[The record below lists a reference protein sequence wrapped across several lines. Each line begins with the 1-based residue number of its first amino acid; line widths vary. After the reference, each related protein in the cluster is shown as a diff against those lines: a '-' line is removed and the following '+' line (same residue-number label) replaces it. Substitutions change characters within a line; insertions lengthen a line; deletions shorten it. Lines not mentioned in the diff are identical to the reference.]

1 MIKDKRLFSEIF
13 FIFLFFLPSL
23 SHAEKTRFEL
33 FYGSLYDSI
42 IKNAIVSIN
51 APELYLPAP
60 DLPQASS
67 MTPIDYRIKL
77 LARKDSFAIYPDKS
91 TQLSQKRFNLT
102 RKPRLTFF
110 QKYRN
115 VFKDYTPESL
125 TKIENYIIDN
135 KAGLYKW
142 TGTVVDNKGALDALD
157 TLQRYGDAVKCL
169 REGRGP
175 EDCALDLALNK
186 AASIGFGQVITYLG
200 LGSAGTLLAL
210 AKADYDAAINIAK
223 LHNEVTGLVETRVL
237 SEKQKLDRMKL
248 GLNLCE
254 MTSYLELQLVRYENR
269 QNYLGQMLVQ
279 FWEDAE
285 SNKINLEKT
294 VNELVEKWKALS
306 RESSPGEIQIACEK
320 GTEIEGNCNELA
332 SLYTVLTQ
340 IPFPSST
347 GERSSFN
354 AMEFQSLLQ
363 NRFTE
368 NCTARV
374 DLKLDKFNKA
384 LSPLFWAIHNTFN
397 DLQLWHLKAFELE
410 AAYQNAKKKGLLK
423 NKRLYDHFEQQLRE
437 RFGTDS
443 ERYKD
448 GMTVLDRF
456 RNQTRDYHP
465 QFLKDNLKYV
475 QKRLGILKG
484 DVAFYKHR
492 LKDILDGD
500 INQYLRKMI
509 EAEGKFLKTAK
520 SKAKEI
526 TEKLEKCLEDKN
538 LSQADKASNKALNLK
553 FATIQA
559 QFRQTAQSVDQI
571 NRQCNTVQQTLEGAM
586 IQVRQIK
593 SELESIAAEF
603 QKANVAKNTLD
614 NARESAQTI
623 HDEIKTKTINLFER
637 THNLEKRALQICQKM
652 KELNDHTKTDAMH
665 RQNYQ
670 WLRNQDSEL
679 MRILTELQQI
689 VETNK
694 TLWENQKNSFN
705 TIKSQDTR
713 DPKRLQEMIDRVIG
727 TINTNKTAVQSL
739 LASISLLQGRTHN
752 INAFTTSTLGQ
763 IGALTEEI
771 NALPRTSETSDL
783 KQRVG
788 ALTQKANAIQAPTC
802 SDGLAEKQSRLMNEI
817 DIQGLKAAELQRQ
830 IKLDSDTIKKTHER
844 IAFLIEG
851 MEASF
856 LLSKTYFKRAANA
869 IKTGAAPC
877 LKLAHDLIKMPFVPN
892 VVGAD
897 FEAAKAQI
905 AAKGLIAVEG
915 QKKPSASQADSLK
928 VFSQKPS
935 HTTRRKINSRVVLN
949 HYQKYVDLRKEQEK
963 LDRYCN
969 SITAQLQSARERG
982 DINTYKSLLAKY
994 KQCDHFDEAVS
1005 FLNQMQQQLDNYCNS
1020 ITAQLQS
1027 ARQRGDINTYKSLL
1041 AKYKQCDHYDE
1052 AVSFLNQMQQQLNN
1066 YCNSITA
1073 QLQSARERGD
1083 INTYKSLL
1091 AKYKQCDHYDEAVS
1105 LLHQMEQV
1113 IQPEPP
1119 PRTEKCDSKTKQGRN
1134 TPETIQVN
1142 LGNGGGAFSVKYN
1155 MIDIK
1160 DRMVVSLNG
1169 RHLWDTGCVSGSK
1182 SKIFQAPPY
1191 INSVVTVRV
1200 IPRCDGKDNTKWYL
1214 TVTCPK

>member
-1 MIKDKRLFSEIF
+1 MIKDKRLFSAFF
-13 FIFLFFLPSL
+13 FIFLFLLPSL

-42 IKNAIVSIN
+42 IENAIVSIN
-51 APELYLPAP
+51 APESSLPAP

-91 TQLSQKRFNLT
+91 AQLSQNRFNLT

-115 VFKDYTPESL
+115 VLKNYTPESL

-135 KAGLYKW
+135 K
-142 TGTVVDNKGALDALD
+142 GAFDALD

-175 EDCALDLALNK
+175 QDCALDLALNK

-210 AKADYDAAINIAK
+210 AKADYDAVINIAK
-223 LHNEVTGLVETRVL
+223 LHNEVTGLLETRVL

-248 GLNLCE
+248 GLSLGE

-285 SNKINLEKT
+285 TNKINLEKT

-306 RESSPGEIQIACEK
+306 RQSSPGEVQIACET
-320 GTEIEGNCNELA
+320 GTEIDGNCNELGH
-332 SLYTVLTQ
+332 LYTVLTH

-347 GERSSFN
+347 GDRSTFN
-354 AMEFQSLLQ
+354 ARQFQLLLQ

-374 DLKLDKFNKA
+374 DLKLDKFNKE
-384 LSPLFWAIHNTFN
+384 LSPLFLAIHNTFN
-397 DLQLWHLKAFELE
+397 DLQLWHQKAFELE
-410 AAYQNAKKKGLLK
+410 AAYQKAKKKGLVK

-437 RFGTDS
+437 GFGTDS

-448 GMTVLDRF
+448 GMMVLDRF

-465 QFLKDNLKYV
+465 QVLKDNLKYV
-475 QKRLGILKG
+475 QKRLGILKN
-484 DVAFYKHR
+484 DVTFYKHR

-500 INQYLRKMI
+500 INQYLRNMI
-509 EAEGKFLKTAK
+509 EAEKTFLKTAK

-526 TEKLEKCLEDKN
+526 TEKLENCLEDKS
-538 LSQADKASNKALNLK
+538 LSQADKASNQALNLK
-553 FATIQA
+553 FATIQEQLSQA
-559 QFRQTAQSVDQI
+559 AQSVDQI
-571 NRQCNTVQQTLEGAM
+571 RRQCNTVQQTLEGAM

-603 QKANVAKNTLD
+603 EKANVAKTTLD
-614 NARESAQTI
+614 KARESAQAI
-623 HDEIKTKTINLFER
+623 HDEIKIKTINLFER
-637 THNLEKRALQICQKM
+637 THDLEKRALQICQKM

-670 WLRNQDSEL
+670 WLGNQDAEL
-679 MRILTELQQI
+679 MRIFTELQQI

-694 TLWENQKNSFN
+694 TLWENQKNNFN
-705 TIKSQDTR
+705 TVKFQDTR
-713 DPKRLQEMIDRVIG
+713 DPKRLQEMIGRAIG
-727 TINTNKTAVQSL
+727 TINTNKTAVQRL
-739 LASISLLQGRTHN
+739 LASISLLQGRTHK
-752 INAFTTSTLGQ
+752 INALKTSTLGQ

-771 NALPRTSETSDL
+771 NALPRTRQTSDL
-783 KQRVG
+783 KQRIG

-802 SDGLAEKQSRLMNEI
+802 SDGLAEKQSRLMNDI
-817 DIQGLKAAELQRQ
+817 DIQELNAAELQRQ
-830 IKLDSDTIKKTHER
+830 IKSDSDTIKKTHKR

-856 LLSKTYFKRAANA
+856 LLSKTYVQRAENA

-892 VVGAD
+892 VLGAD

-905 AAKGLIAVEG
+905 AAKGFTAVEG
-915 QKKPSASQADSLK
+915 QKKPSASQADALK
-928 VFSQKPS
+928 VYSQKPG
-935 HTTRRKINSRVVLN
+935 HTTRRKINSRVVLD
-949 HYQKYVDLRKEQEK
+949 HYQKYVDPQKEQEK

-969 SITAQLQSARERG
+969 SITAQLKSARLRG

-994 KQCDHFDEAVS
+994 KQCD
-1005 FLNQMQQQLDNYCNS
+1005 YY
-1020 ITAQLQS
+1020 
-1027 ARQRGDINTYKSLL
+1027 G
-1041 AKYKQCDHYDE
+1041 
-1052 AVSFLNQMQQQLNN
+1052 
-1066 YCNSITA
+1066 
-1073 QLQSARERGD
+1073 
-1083 INTYKSLL
+1083 
-1091 AKYKQCDHYDEAVS
+1091 EAVS

-1119 PRTEKCDSKTKQGRN
+1119 PRTEKCDSKTKQGKN

-1142 LGNGGGAFSVKYN
+1142 LGNRGGAFSVKYN

-1169 RHLWDTGCVSGSK
+1169 GHVWDTGCVSGSK